1 MRKVLLFYVVTIAL
15 MSAAQNPGARPFDDE
30 AIRDMLEGF
39 AIMEADNEGDPHQQ
53 NLPTVADCYRMMEK
67 RCEEAGVD
75 KRRILD
81 VAKEEIDRCAAYVK
95 STGRTSIAINA
106 VRLLDLV
113 AHSGDRSLLPY
124 LEEKSLDPETLKFIR
139 SAAAEVYVN
148 IADVE
153 ESVNLLRKLYDDRSF
168 RESRYYYVSGLFLQK
183 VKSEE
188 KSLTDEVKR
197 DICTHL
203 LAIVQSADSPG
214 DALDAEFFLRD
225 FLPGYTNSKQ
235 RATLVRY
242 ANTGNEYMTNNFNP
256 IKAHF
261 DAIPQKQ
268 RIDLRKRFPDLPP
281 LPDDA
286 PARSP
291 VKVAL
296 AIIAGGV
303 ALAVCAVAAWLAVR
317 RRRVRETT

>member
-1 MRKVLLFYVVTIAL
+1 MKTRQALHYLFVCAAVLYSASATASRYMDYSRYPLSKMFEEYSGFKANFQAGSNYNVGAAAAL
-15 MSAAQNPGARPFDDE
+15 MANIGEKGGREVLPF
-30 AIRDMLEGF
+30 
-39 AIMEADNEGDPHQQ
+39 
-53 NLPTVADCYRMMEK
+53 
-67 RCEEAGVD
+67 
-75 KRRILD
+75 
-81 VAKEEIDRCAAYVK
+81 
-95 STGRTSIAINA
+95 
-106 VRLLDLV
+106 
-113 AHSGDRSLLPY
+113 
-124 LEEKSLDPETLKFIR
+124 LEEESLDPEMSKRTR
-139 SAAAEVYVN
+139 SAAAKAYIK
-148 IADVE
+148 IADVG
-153 ESVNLLRKLYDDRSF
+153 ESVNLMRKLYDDRSF
-168 RESRYYYVSGLFLQK
+168 GDSQYYYVNIFFLQK

-188 KSLTDEVKR
+188 KSLTDEVKS

-203 LAIVQSADSPG
+203 LAIVQNADNPRH
-214 DALDAEFFLRD
+214 ALDAEFFLRD

-242 ANTGNEYMTNNFNP
+242 ANTGNEHMTNNFNP

-261 DAIPQKQ
+261 DAIPPKQ

-296 AIIAGGV
+296 AIIAGV

>member
-1 MRKVLLFYVVTIAL
+1 MKTRQVLHYLFV
-15 MSAAQNPGARPFDDE
+15 
-30 AIRDMLEGF
+30 
-39 AIMEADNEGDPHQQ
+39 
-53 NLPTVADCYRMMEK
+53 
-67 RCEEAGVD
+67 
-75 KRRILD
+75 
-81 VAKEEIDRCAAYVK
+81 CAAVLY
-95 STGRTSIAINA
+95 SASATASRPADYS
-106 VRLLDLV
+106 R
-113 AHSGDRSLLPY
+113 RSLPELFEEYRGFKANFQAGSNYNVGAASALIVAVGEKGGREVLPF
-124 LEEKSLDPETLKFIR
+124 LEEESLDPEMSKRIR
-139 SAAAEVYVN
+139 SAAARAYVK

-153 ESVNLLRKLYDDRSF
+153 ESLNLMRKLYDDHSLRSW
-168 RESRYYYVSGLFLQK
+168 YDYVSKFFLQK
-183 VKSEE
+183 VKAEE
-188 KSLTDEVKR
+188 ESLTDEVKS
-197 DICTHL
+197 DVCTHL
-203 LAIVQSADSPG
+203 LTIVQNTDSAG

-261 DAIPQKQ
+261 DAIPPKQ

-296 AIIAGGV
+296 AIIAGVV